1 MLCNSRKQPFSPT
14 EGMGNSK
21 REGSKRE
28 REREREKKMYEG
40 KLEFLQGRWGHRANP
55 LYGQSYTLY
64 LGLEVED
71 PQARGGTY

>member
-1 MLCNSRKQPFSPT
+1 MN
-14 EGMGNSK
+14 
-21 REGSKRE
+21 
-28 REREREKKMYEG
+28 EG

>member
-1 MLCNSRKQPFSPT
+1 
-14 EGMGNSK
+14 MGNSN

-28 REREREKKMYEG
+28 RERKREKMYEG
-40 KLEFLQGRWGHRANP
+40 KLEFPQGRWVHRANP
-55 LYGQSYTLY
+55 LYRQSYTLY

>member
-1 MLCNSRKQPFSPT
+1 
-14 EGMGNSK
+14 MGNSK
-21 REGSKRE
+21 REGSKKEGERE
-28 REREREKKMYEG
+28 REREREKKMCEG
-40 KLEFLQGRWGHRANP
+40 KLEFLQGGWGHRANP

>member
-1 MLCNSRKQPFSPT
+1 
-14 EGMGNSK
+14 MGNSN

-28 REREREKKMYEG
+28 RERKREKMYEG
-40 KLEFLQGRWGHRANP
+40 KLEFPQGRWGHRANP
-55 LYGQSYTLY
+55 LYGRSYTLY

>member
-1 MLCNSRKQPFSPT
+1 
-14 EGMGNSK
+14 
-21 REGSKRE
+21 
-28 REREREKKMYEG
+28 MYEG
-40 KLEFLQGRWGHRANP
+40 KLEFPQGRWVHIANP